1 VNRRKSPFDSVC
13 EIAADAGLVGQ
24 ALRRLPESLLREAD
38 KQAEPWKWL
47 LSLPNVP
54 KGFRQLFIAGQSQR
68 EALHRIVEMAR
79 GAGSMETSWG
89 KKLVEAITAGDTGT
103 IRHAEK
109 KVFASFWRYD
119 HAELLL
125 EAAKRESPAIETQVR
140 NMADQLYKKARR
152 KLGRTKADVL
162 AKPAVFEPV
171 TITEK
176 VAWCLVKGWLRVSNG
191 LPGLCFFTDSALTDF
206 IGDLLKIS
214 ELPFDTVRK
223 TRRLLGLKKAPAF
236 IYKAKK
242 DKKTGW
248 IFLDRQGRPI

>member
-1 VNRRKSPFDSVC
+1 MNRRKSPFDSVC

-38 KQAEPWKWL
+38 KQTEPWKWL
-47 LSLPNVP
+47 LSLPNMP
-54 KGFRQLFIAGQSQR
+54 KGFRQLFIAAQSQH
-68 EALHRIVEMAR
+68 EALHRIAEMAR
-79 GAGSMETSWG
+79 GGGSMENSWR
-89 KKLVEAITAGDTGT
+89 KKLIEATKAGDIKTT
-103 IRHAEK
+103 LHAQE

-140 NMADQLYKKARR
+140 NMADKFYEKARR

-162 AKPAVFEPV
+162 AKPAVFART
-171 TITEK
+171 TITQK
-176 VAWCLVKGWLRVSNG
+176 IAWIFVLGWLRVSNG

-206 IGDLLKIS
+206 IGTLLTIS

-223 TRRLLGLKKAPAF
+223 TRRLLGLKKAPTF
-236 IYKAKK
+236 IYKARKNE
-242 DKKTGW
+242 KTGW
-248 IFLDRQGRPI
+248 IFLDRQGKPI